1 MKQGQYTPEAQAF
14 ARRVGELMRQND
26 FVRKTGKKTLAQI
39 ERIMPLDEY
48 WRTAFAALNNAIKQ
62 ARQEL
67 GTPPDYAESLI
78 RFKPSENGA
87 IQDEHTDQ

>member
-1 MKQGQYTPEAQAF
+1 MMKQYTPEAQAF
-14 ARRVGELMRQND
+14 ARRVGELIRQSD
-26 FVRKTGKKTLAQI
+26 IARKTGKKSLRQI

-48 WRTAFAALNNAIKQ
+48 WQATFAALNDAIRQ

-67 GTPPDYAESLI
+67 GTPSDYTESLG

-87 IQDEHTDQ
+87 THNGHTNE

>member
-1 MKQGQYTPEAQAF
+1 MMKQYTPEAQAF

-26 FVRKTGKKTLAQI
+26 FVRKTGKKSLAQI

-48 WRTAFAALNNAIKQ
+48 WRTAFAALNDAIRQ

-67 GTPPDYAESLI
+67 GTPPDYAESLG
-78 RFKPSENGA
+78 RFNRQDNG
-87 IQDEHTDQ
+87 ETHNGHTDP